1 MPIGLE
7 AREAGATV
15 EAGLDGDV
23 VLDGEVELEEAGL
36 VDPDAAEPV
45 SCPPAWLAAC
55 PPAWL
60 HPARTTMAMPE
71 MRAVPTCVF
80 MPL

>member
-23 VLDGEVELEEAGL
+23 VLDREVALEDAGL

-45 SCPPAWLAAC
+45 SCPPVWLVAC
-55 PPAWL
+55 PPVWL
-60 HPARTTMAMPE
+60 HPARTTMAIPALT
-71 MRAVPTCVF
+71 AVPTRVF